1 MTGNHDVRVA
11 RAFHDATTHTP
22 ASIRTSGH
30 TLEWDIK
37 PFPFKVYTD
46 LPTISLPRDVDLAE
60 VDTLRALDPAART
73 EGQPL
78 TLGRLAALLY
88 LTAGVTKKKVY
99 SGGGEVLFRAAAST
113 GALYQ
118 TEVYVAAGDVD
129 GLAPGLYHF
138 SPGDFMLR
146 QLRAGDVRGAMAHA
160 AADPEL
166 GRRAAIV
173 ALTGIYWRNTWK
185 YQARGFRHLFWD
197 SGTMLANMV
206 ATANARGLNPKLAT
220 GFVDEELNHILGVNH
235 EKEAILE
242 LVELGP
248 RGVEPRAT
256 AALPTITLETLPL
269 SSQEVDYPMLRE
281 MMRASNL
288 TSADD

>member
-73 EGQPL
+73 EGGPL

-88 LTAGVTKKKVY
+88 LTAGVTRKKTY
-99 SGGGEVLFRAAAST
+99 PGGGEVLFRAAAST

-166 GRRAAIV
+166 GGRAAIV
-173 ALTGIYWRNTWK
+173 VLTAIYWRNTWK

-197 SGTMLANMV
+197 SGTLLANLL
-206 ATANARGLNPKLAT
+206 ASGTALGLAPSLVT
-220 GFVDEELNHILGVNH
+220 GFVDDEVNH
-235 EKEAILE
+235 
-242 LVELGP
+242 LV
-248 RGVEPRAT
+248 GVE
-256 AALPTITLETLPL
+256 
-269 SSQEVDYPMLRE
+269 D
-281 MMRASNL
+281 
-288 TSADD
+288 

>member
-88 LTAGVTKKKVY
+88 LTAGEIEKRGERSEEHTSELQSQFHLVCRLLLEKKK
-99 SGGGEVLFRAAAST
+99 
-113 GALYQ
+113 
-118 TEVYVAAGDVD
+118 
-129 GLAPGLYHF
+129 
-138 SPGDFMLR
+138 
-146 QLRAGDVRGAMAHA
+146 
-160 AADPEL
+160 
-166 GRRAAIV
+166 
-173 ALTGIYWRNTWK
+173 K
-185 YQARGFRHLFWD
+185 Y
-197 SGTMLANMV
+197 
-206 ATANARGLNPKLAT
+206 KLQ
-220 GFVDEELNHILGVNH
+220 
-235 EKEAILE
+235 
-242 LVELGP
+242 
-248 RGVEPRAT
+248 
-256 AALPTITLETLPL
+256 
-269 SSQEVDYPMLRE
+269 S
-281 MMRASNL
+281 
-288 TSADD
+288 